1 MKVNLTAEM
10 KKFITVAE
18 MPAVKKVMQYEKEND
33 EWIVQEWA
41 KMAAELVCSHSR
53 VKVLEASAE
62 IAKNFRVRDAY
73 GEDSADFDVWVKFTA
88 FADDSF
94 VMGGVYLTDLWTAS
108 ADNREETIKHMHV
121 RRFEEVD

>member
-18 MPAVKKVMQYEKEND
+18 MPAVRKVIEYEKDD
-33 EWIVQEWA
+33 EWTAKEWA
-41 KMAAELVCSHSR
+41 KMAAEFVCPHSR

-62 IAKNFRVRDAY
+62 IAKNFRARDAY

-108 ADNREETIKHMHV
+108 ADNREETVKHMHV

>member
-1 MKVNLTAEM
+1 MKVQFTADM
-10 KKFITVAE
+10 KRVVTVAE
-18 MPAVKKVMQYEKEND
+18 MPAVRKVIEYEKDD
-33 EWIVQEWA
+33 EWTAKEWA
-41 KMAAELVCSHSR
+41 KMAAELVCPHSR

-73 GEDSADFDVWVKFTA
+73 DEGSADVDVWIKFTA

-94 VMGGVYLTDLWTAS
+94 VMGGVYLTDLWAAR
-108 ADNREETIKHMHV
+108 ADNREETVKHMHV

>member
-1 MKVNLTAEM
+1 MKIQFTNEM
-10 KKFITVAE
+10 KRIVTVAE
-18 MPAVKKVMQYEKEND
+18 MPSVRSVIEFERND
-33 EWIVQEWA
+33 EWTAKEWA
-41 KMAAELVCSHSR
+41 KMAAELVCSHNC

-94 VMGGVYLTDLWTAS
+94 VMGAVYLTDLWTAS
-108 ADNREETIKHMHV
+108 ADNREETVKHMHI

>member
-1 MKVNLTAEM
+1 MKIQLTNEM
-10 KKFITVAE
+10 KHIVTVAE
-18 MPAVKKVMQYEKEND
+18 MPSVRSVIESERDD
-33 EWIVQEWA
+33 EWTVKEWA
-41 KMAAELVCSHSR
+41 KMAAEFVCPHSR

-94 VMGGVYLTDLWTAS
+94 VMGAVYLTDLWTAS
-108 ADNREETIKHMHV
+108 ADNREETVKHMHV

>member
-1 MKVNLTAEM
+1 MKIQFTNEM
-10 KKFITVAE
+10 KHIVTVAE
-18 MPAVKKVMQYEKEND
+18 MPSVRSVIESERDD
-33 EWIVQEWA
+33 EWTAKEWA

-62 IAKNFRVRDAY
+62 IAKNVRDAY

-94 VMGGVYLTDLWTAS
+94 VMGGAYLTDLWAVS
-108 ADNREETIKHMHV
+108 ADNREETIKRMYI

>member
-1 MKVNLTAEM
+1 MKIQLTNEM
-10 KKFITVAE
+10 KHIVTVAE
-18 MPAVKKVMQYEKEND
+18 MPSVRSVIESERDD
-33 EWIVQEWA
+33 EWTAKEWA

-94 VMGGVYLTDLWTAS
+94 VMGGAYLTDLWTAS
-108 ADNREETIKHMHV
+108 ADNREETIKRMYI

>member
-1 MKVNLTAEM
+1 MKIQFTNEM
-10 KKFITVAE
+10 KHIVTVAE
-18 MPAVKKVMQYEKEND
+18 MPSVRSVIESERDD
-33 EWIVQEWA
+33 EWTAKEWA

>member
-1 MKVNLTAEM
+1 MKVQFTAEM
-10 KKFITVAE
+10 KRIVTVAE
-18 MPAVKKVMQYEKEND
+18 MPSVRSVIESERDD
-33 EWIVQEWA
+33 EWTAKEWA

>member
-1 MKVNLTAEM
+1 MKIQFTNEIKHIVA
-10 KKFITVAE
+10 VAE
-18 MPAVKKVMQYEKEND
+18 MPSVRSVIESERND
-33 EWIVQEWA
+33 EWTAKEWA

-94 VMGGVYLTDLWTAS
+94 VMGGAYLTDLWTAS
-108 ADNREETIKHMHV
+108 ADNREETVKHMHV

>member
-1 MKVNLTAEM
+1 MKIQFTNEM
-10 KKFITVAE
+10 KHIVTVAE
-18 MPAVKKVMQYEKEND
+18 VPSVRSVIECERDD
-33 EWIVQEWA
+33 EWTAKEWA

-94 VMGGVYLTDLWTAS
+94 VMGGAYLTDLWAVG
-108 ADNREETIKHMHV
+108 ADNREETIKRMYI

>member
-1 MKVNLTAEM
+1 MKIQLTNEM
-10 KKFITVAE
+10 KHIVTVAE
-18 MPAVKKVMQYEKEND
+18 MPSVRSVIESERDD
-33 EWIVQEWA
+33 EWTAKEWA

-108 ADNREETIKHMHV
+108 ADNREETVKHMHV

>member
-1 MKVNLTAEM
+1 MKIQFTNEM
-10 KKFITVAE
+10 KHIVTVAE
-18 MPAVKKVMQYEKEND
+18 MPSVRSVIEFERDD
-33 EWIVQEWA
+33 EWTAKEWA

-73 GEDSADFDVWVKFTA
+73 GEDSSDFDVWVKFTA

-94 VMGGVYLTDLWTAS
+94 MMGGAYLTDLWAVS
-108 ADNREETIKHMHV
+108 ADNREETIKHMYI

>member
-1 MKVNLTAEM
+1 MKIQFTNEM
-10 KKFITVAE
+10 KHIVTVAE
-18 MPAVKKVMQYEKEND
+18 MPSVRSVIESERD
-33 EWIVQEWA
+33 GEWTAKEWA
-41 KMAAELVCSHSR
+41 KMAAEFVCPHSR

-73 GEDSADFDVWVKFTA
+73 GDDSADFDVWVKFTA

-94 VMGGVYLTDLWTAS
+94 VMGSAYLTDLWTAS
-108 ADNREETIKHMHV
+108 ADNREETVKHMHV

>member
-1 MKVNLTAEM
+1 MKIQFTNEM
-10 KKFITVAE
+10 KHIVTVAE
-18 MPAVKKVMQYEKEND
+18 MPSVRSVIESERDD
-33 EWIVQEWA
+33 EWTAKEWA

-108 ADNREETIKHMHV
+108 ADNREETVKHMHV

>member
-1 MKVNLTAEM
+1 MKIQFTNEM
-10 KKFITVAE
+10 KRIVTVAE
-18 MPAVKKVMQYEKEND
+18 MSSVRSVIESERDD
-33 EWIVQEWA
+33 EWTAKEWA

-94 VMGGVYLTDLWTAS
+94 VMGAVYLTDLWTAS
-108 ADNREETIKHMHV
+108 ADNREETVKHMHV